1 MMNVK
6 ETNYSMV
13 TKQLSSL
20 IEGETNLIAILSNT
34 SALLNDA
41 LDQVNWVGFY
51 LIEGNELILG
61 PFQGHPAC
69 VHIAIGKGV
78 CGTAVSE
85 NTTQRVSDVHQFPG
99 HIACDAN
106 SQSEIVVPVR
116 INNEVIGV
124 LDIDA
129 PIKDR
134 FSQEDQDGLEQIVLI
149 LEKQLSQS

>member
-1 MMNVK
+1 MNVK

-134 FSQEDQDGLEQIVLI
+134 FSQEDQDGLEQFVHI

>member
-1 MMNVK
+1 MTNVK
-6 ETNYSMV
+6 ETNYLML
-13 TKQLSSL
+13 TKQLKSL
-20 IEGETNLIAILSNT
+20 IEDEHHLIAILSNT
-34 SALLNDA
+34 SALINDH

-51 LIEGNELILG
+51 LIEDNELILG

-69 VHIAIGKGV
+69 VHIEIGKGV

-85 NTTQRVSDVHQFPG
+85 DATQRVSDVHQFPG

-106 SQSEIVVPVR
+106 SKSEIVIPIHVNDK
-116 INNEVIGV
+116 IIGV

-134 FSQEDQDGLEQIVLI
+134 FTWDDQEGLEQVVQT
-149 LEKQLSQS
+149 LEKQLNQS